1 MIRINLLPVRETKR
15 QANLRKQGVF
25 LGLAAGVGVCLSIG
39 LGVSVAAR
47 TSAKEAQILAA
58 TEELQKLQKTRDEV
72 EKFRA
77 EKAEI
82 ERKLS
87 VIANLEK
94 TRTGQV
100 KILDEVAT
108 RIPERVWLEEMELK
122 QGVITLAG
130 VSIDAEI
137 VAEFMTSLSTSE
149 LFRDVTLTE
158 TTLKE
163 KEGLKLNAFE
173 IQARYG
179 PEPAPAAVPGAK
191 PGAAP
196 AVRK

>member
-25 LGLAAGVGVCLSIG
+25 LGLAAAVGVFLSIL

-47 TSAKEAQILAA
+47 TADKEKQIRAA

-82 ERKLS
+82 ERKLG
-87 VIANLEK
+87 VIASLEK

-100 KILDEVAT
+100 KIFDEIAT
-108 RIPERVWLEEMELK
+108 RIPERVWLDEMSLK
-122 QGVITLAG
+122 EGVITLSG

-137 VAEFMTSLSTSE
+137 VAEFMTSLSGSE

-163 KEGLKLNAFE
+163 KDGLKLNAFQ

-179 PEPAPAAVPGAK
+179 AEPPSAAAVTTPGTMPAP
-191 PGAAP
+191 
-196 AVRK
+196 VRQ

>member
-15 QANLRKQGVF
+15 QANLRKHAVF

-47 TSAKEAQILAA
+47 TSAKQAQIQIAN
-58 TEELQKLQKTRDEV
+58 EELQKLQKTRDEV

-82 ERKLS
+82 ERKLG

-100 KILDEVAT
+100 KIFDEIAT
-108 RIPERVWLEEMELK
+108 RIPERVWLDEMSLK
-122 QGVITLAG
+122 SGVISLSG

-137 VAEFMTSLSTSE
+137 VAEFMTSLSASE

-158 TTLKE
+158 TTLRE
-163 KEGLKLNAFE
+163 KDGLKLNAFQ

-179 PEPAPAAVPGAK
+179 AEPEAPATPGTMPAP
-191 PGAAP
+191 
-196 AVRK
+196 VRGQ

>member
-15 QANLRKQGVF
+15 QANLRKHAVV
-25 LGLAAGVGVCLSIG
+25 LGLAAGVGVCISIG

-47 TSAKEAQILAA
+47 TSAKETQILTA
-58 TEELQKLQKTRDEV
+58 TEELQKLEKTRQEV
-72 EKFRA
+72 ERFRA

-82 ERKLS
+82 ERKLG
-87 VIANLEK
+87 VIASLEK

-100 KILDEVAT
+100 KVLDEVAT
-108 RIPERVWLEEMELK
+108 RIPERVWLDEMQMRE
-122 QGVITLAG
+122 GVISLSG

-137 VAEFMTSLSTSE
+137 VAEFMTSLSASD

-163 KEGLKLNAFE
+163 KEGLKLNAFQ

-179 PEPAPAAVPGAK
+179 PEPTTPEKPGAQAAPAA
-191 PGAAP
+191 
-196 AVRK
+196 RK

>member
-25 LGLAAGVGVCLSIG
+25 LGLAAAAGVCISIG

-47 TSAKEAQILAA
+47 TSAKEAQIMTAS
-58 TEELQKLQKTRDEV
+58 EELKKLEKTREEV
-72 EKFRA
+72 ERYRA

-82 ERKLS
+82 ERKLG

-100 KILDEVAT
+100 RVLDEIAT
-108 RIPERVWLEEMELK
+108 RIPERVWLDEMQLRE
-122 QGVITLAG
+122 GVISLGG

-137 VAEFMTSLSTSE
+137 VAEFMTSLSASE

-163 KEGLKLNAFE
+163 KEGLKLNAFQ

-179 PEPAPAAVPGAK
+179 PEAAAPAKPGAQPAPAA
-191 PGAAP
+191 
-196 AVRK
+196 RK

>member
-25 LGLAAGVGVCLSIG
+25 LGLAAAVGVFLSIL

-47 TSAKEAQILAA
+47 TADKEKQILAA

-82 ERKLS
+82 ERKLG
-87 VIANLEK
+87 VIASLEK

-100 KILDEVAT
+100 KIFDEIAT
-108 RIPERVWLEEMELK
+108 RIPERVWLDEMSLK
-122 QGVITLAG
+122 EGVITLSG

-137 VAEFMTSLSTSE
+137 VAEFMTSLSGSE
-149 LFRDVTLTE
+149 MFRDVTLTE

-163 KEGLKLNAFE
+163 KDGLKLNAFQ

-179 PEPAPAAVPGAK
+179 SEPASA
-191 PGAAP
+191 AAP
-196 AVRK
+196 GTVPAPVARQ

>member
-25 LGLAAGVGVCLSIG
+25 LGVAAAVGVCLSIG
-39 LGVSVAAR
+39 LGISVAAR
-47 TSAKEAQILAA
+47 TSAKEAQILTA

-82 ERKLS
+82 ERKLG
-87 VIANLEK
+87 VIASLEK

-100 KILDEVAT
+100 KVLDEVAV
-108 RIPERVWLEEMELK
+108 RIPERVWLDEMSLK
-122 QGVITLAG
+122 EGVISLSG

-137 VAEFMTSLSTSE
+137 VAEFMTSLSASDM
-149 LFRDVTLTE
+149 FRDVTLTE

-163 KEGLKLNAFE
+163 KEGLKLNAFQ

-179 PEPAPAAVPGAK
+179 AEPPSADK
-191 PGAAP
+191 PGTSAS

>member
-25 LGLAAGVGVCLSIG
+25 LGIAAAAGVCISIG

-47 TSAKEAQILAA
+47 TSAKEAQIMTA
-58 TEELQKLQKTRDEV
+58 TEELKKLEKTREEV
-72 EKFRA
+72 ERYRA

-82 ERKLS
+82 ERKLG

-100 KILDEVAT
+100 RVLDEIAT
-108 RIPERVWLEEMELK
+108 RIPERVWLDEMQLRE
-122 QGVITLAG
+122 GVISLSG

-137 VAEFMTSLSTSE
+137 VAEFMTSLSASE
-149 LFRDVTLTE
+149 QFRDVTLTE

-163 KEGLKLNAFE
+163 TEGLKLNAFQ

-179 PEPAPAAVPGAK
+179 PEAAPTTPAKPGAQPAPAA
-191 PGAAP
+191 
-196 AVRK
+196 RK

>member
-15 QANLRKQGVF
+15 QANLRKHAVF
-25 LGLAAGVGVCLSIG
+25 LGLAAAVGVCISIG

-47 TSAKEAQILAA
+47 TSAKEAQIMAA
-58 TEELQKLQKTRDEV
+58 TEELKKLEKTREEV
-72 EKFRA
+72 ERYRA

-82 ERKLS
+82 ERKLG
-87 VIANLEK
+87 VIASLEK
-94 TRTGQV
+94 TRSGQV
-100 KILDEVAT
+100 RVLDEIAT
-108 RIPERVWLEEMELK
+108 RIPERVWLDEMNLRE
-122 QGVITLAG
+122 GVISLSG

-149 LFRDVTLTE
+149 MFRDVTLTE

-163 KEGLKLNAFE
+163 KEGLKLNAFQ

-179 PEPAPAAVPGAK
+179 PEPTTPEKPGAQPAPAA
-191 PGAAP
+191 
-196 AVRK
+196 RK

>member
-15 QANLRKQGVF
+15 QANLRKQAVF
-25 LGLAAGVGVCLSIG
+25 LGIAAAAGVCLSMV
-39 LGVSVAAR
+39 LGFSVAAR
-47 TSAKEAQILAA
+47 TSQKEAQILTA

-82 ERKLS
+82 ERKLG
-87 VIANLEK
+87 VIASLEK

-100 KILDEVAT
+100 KIFDEIAT
-108 RIPERVWLEEMELK
+108 RIPERVWLDEMSLK
-122 QGVITLAG
+122 EGVITLSG

-137 VAEFMTSLSTSE
+137 VAEFMTSLSGSE
-149 LFRDVTLTE
+149 MFRDVTLTE

-163 KEGLKLNAFE
+163 KDGLKLNAFQ

-179 PEPAPAAVPGAK
+179 PEPVTA
-191 PGAAP
+191 AAP
-196 AVRK
+196 GTLPAPVARQ